1 MSDEDWNEILLNEEL
16 SDDLSLQCQ
25 VQKRSQ
31 WIISFYWKKTI
42 FFSQII
48 FLYSF
53 LIFSM
58 IFRIFILRSGRSFLM
73 TDQTT
78 IHLIPK
84 YPWMSLSLIP
94 AIALQGISGWAS
106 RIVGERFFTASP
118 IISIERG
125 MERLKSGS
133 SLISSRRRESAFKD
147 ILYFVKGVIQKRGR
161 ILCPDY
167 LLGNIGEN
175 VRGYAIRSDNFNLS
189 WKQRLEILFK
199 IKRFLINFYWI
210 RWNGLNTK

>member
-84 YPWMSLSLIP
+84 YPWRSLSLIP

-133 SLISSRRRESAFKD
+133 SQISSRRRESAFKD
-147 ILYFVKGVIQKRGR
+147 ILYFVKGVIQKRDR
-161 ILCPDY
+161 IFHTHTTSC
-167 LLGNIGEN
+167 
-175 VRGYAIRSDNFNLS
+175 
-189 WKQRLEILFK
+189 EI
-199 IKRFLINFYWI
+199 
-210 RWNGLNTK
+210 